1 MNITESRSVFKFC
14 PKYRLIFYLRKILK
28 TKKFVK
34 VTDKEVANAFGLK
47 KKGVAIVRPAIQ
59 EIVNYLPGKV
69 TKEALISFFEDYGTP
84 LIIDYNE
91 GRETR
96 TFFHWTLTG

>member
-1 MNITESRSVFKFC
+1 M
-14 PKYRLIFYLRKILK
+14 
-28 TKKFVK
+28 K

-59 EIVNYLPGKV
+59 EVVNYLPGKV

-96 TFFHWTLTG
+96 MFAVAVCPGLVR

>member
-1 MNITESRSVFKFC
+1 M
-14 PKYRLIFYLRKILK
+14 
-28 TKKFVK
+28 
-34 VTDKEVANAFGLK
+34 TDKEVAAAFGLK

-59 EIVNYLPGKV
+59 EVVNYLPGKV

-91 GRETR
+91 DTSMIVFEDKQP
-96 TFFHWTLTG
+96 FHMTLLLPDPKDEGHNQVKINGVPDNPAPY

>member
-1 MNITESRSVFKFC
+1 M
-14 PKYRLIFYLRKILK
+14 
-28 TKKFVK
+28 K
-34 VTDKEVANAFGLK
+34 VTDKDVAAAFGLK

-59 EIVNYLPGKV
+59 EVVNYLPGKV

-91 GRETR
+91 GRDTR
-96 TFFHWTLTG
+96 TSRSWSLQYFFPIRFKVCLSGPFIPDLRYFNDCF

>member
-1 MNITESRSVFKFC
+1 M
-14 PKYRLIFYLRKILK
+14 
-28 TKKFVK
+28 
-34 VTDKEVANAFGLK
+34 K

-59 EIVNYLPGKV
+59 EVVNYLPGKV

-91 GRETR
+91 DTSMIVFEDKQPFHMTLLLPDPKDEGHNQVKYKVVRDNTAPLT
-96 TFFHWTLTG
+96 TFSSVTQY

>member
-1 MNITESRSVFKFC
+1 MTDE
-14 PKYRLIFYLRKILK
+14 
-28 TKKFVK
+28 K
-34 VTDKEVANAFGLK
+34 VAAAFGLK

-59 EIVNYLPGKV
+59 EVVNYLPGKV

-91 GRETR
+91 DTSMIVFEDKQP
-96 TFFHWTLTG
+96 FHMTLLLPDPKDEGHNQVKINGVPDNPAPY

>member
-1 MNITESRSVFKFC
+1 M
-14 PKYRLIFYLRKILK
+14 
-28 TKKFVK
+28 
-34 VTDKEVANAFGLK
+34 
-47 KKGVAIVRPAIQ
+47 RPAIQ
-59 EIVNYLPGKV
+59 EVVNYLPGKV

-96 TFFHWTLTG
+96 TFFIGL